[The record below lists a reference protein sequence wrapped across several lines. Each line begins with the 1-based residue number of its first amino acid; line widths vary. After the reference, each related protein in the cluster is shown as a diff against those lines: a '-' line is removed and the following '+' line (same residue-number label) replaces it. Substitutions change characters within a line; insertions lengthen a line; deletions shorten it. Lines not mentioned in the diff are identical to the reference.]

1 MDATGDDHT
10 KWSKSER
17 ERQISHD
24 IMSLWN
30 LKYDTNEPIHKTE
43 KDSQTE
49 NRLVDVMG
57 AELGEGK
64 SRRFGLAGVNY
75 YIEDGQTTRSC
86 YIAQEMILNI
96 LW

>member
-1 MDATGDDHT
+1 MQLEMIIL
-10 KWSKSER
+10 SEVSQKGR
-17 ERQISHD
+17 DKYHMLSGL
-24 IMSLWN
+24 LWN

-57 AELGEGK
+57 AELGERK
-64 SRRFGLAGVNY
+64 SRRLELAGVNY
-75 YIEDGQTTRSC
+75 YIEDGQTTRSY

>member
-1 MDATGDDHT
+1 MIIL
-10 KWSKSER
+10 SEVSQKGR
-17 ERQISHD
+17 DKYHMISCL
-24 IMSLWN
+24 LWN

-57 AELGEGK
+57 AELGERK
-64 SRRFGLAGVNY
+64 SRRLELAGVNY
-75 YIEDGQTTRSC
+75 YIEDGQTTRSY

-96 LW
+96 L